1 MDLHWIWKAILIV
14 IGGTLILR
22 IAGRKSISQM
32 TLAQTVI
39 MIGLGSLLIQPIAGK
54 DVWTTFLV
62 GLTLVLTLVV
72 VEYLQLKSDKV
83 EKFITGKSQILI
95 DNGSLH
101 EKNLRKLRITIDQLE
116 MTLRQ
121 QSVKNLSDIQYATL
135 EPNGRIGY
143 ILKEEAQPATKKDIQ
158 IIQQEIHQLTQLL
171 NSNLEN
177 QNQIQPSQQAE
188 KEQASNLFN
197 EVVNKSN
204 NSQPPKHLQ

>member
-1 MDLHWIWKAILIV
+1 MDFHWIWKAILIV
-14 IGGTLILR
+14 IGGTLLLR

-39 MIGLGSLLIQPIAGK
+39 MIGLGSLLIQPVAGE

-72 VEYLQLKSDKV
+72 VEAVQLKSDKI
-83 EKFITGKSQILI
+83 EKFITGKSKILI
-95 DNGSLH
+95 ENGELN
-101 EKNLRKLRITIDQLE
+101 EQNLKKLRITVDQLE

-143 ILKEEAQPATKKDIQ
+143 ILVEEAQPASKRDIQ
-158 IIQQEIHQLTQLL
+158 MIQQEIHQLVLL
-171 NSNLEN
+171 MNSNLANRFQFPDQSKCDEE
-177 QNQIQPSQQAE
+177 P
-188 KEQASNLFN
+188 NLFT
-197 EVVNKSN
+197 EVAQKAHKSK
-204 NSQPPKHLQ
+204 QYPKHLK